1 MLLSSKPLIEGKIRD
16 LRERVK
22 KLNIAPKLVII
33 RVGEDPASERYVRN
47 KVKKCEEI
55 GVLSE
60 VIHFEE
66 NVEESNIGSKIIS
79 LNIDDT
85 VTGILL
91 QLPLPKHLN
100 EYYLT
105 NLISS
110 EKDVDGFT
118 ENNMGKL
125 ALGKEKNVACTP
137 KGIIELLK
145 YYNIPI
151 EGRDILIIN
160 RSNIVG
166 KPLAHLFLKENATVT
181 IAHSRTRNLGAKIKN
196 NNIVV
201 TAVGKPN
208 MFKYDDFSD
217 NTTIIDVSINFD
229 ENEKMC
235 GDVIKSDYNRLMTH
249 KNCNITPVPGG
260 VGQMTVISLIEQVV
274 KISEN
279 HQKQ

>member
-1 MLLSSKPLIEGKIRD
+1 MLLSSKPLVEKKVRE

-22 KLNIAPKLVII
+22 KLNITPKLVII

-47 KVKKCEEI
+47 KVKKCEEVGI
-55 GVLSE
+55 LSE

-66 NVEESNIGSKIIS
+66 NVRESDVVSKILD
-79 LNIDDT
+79 LNIDKE

-100 EYYLT
+100 EHHLT

-125 ALGKEKNVACTP
+125 ALGKECNVACTP

-145 YYNIPI
+145 FYNIPI
-151 EGRDILIIN
+151 EGKDVLIIN

-181 IAHSRTRNLGAKIKN
+181 IAHSKTKFLKEKITFAD
-196 NNIVV
+196 IVV

-208 MFKYDDFSD
+208 MFEYDDFSD
-217 NTTIIDVSINFD
+217 DTTIIDVSINFD
-229 ENEKMC
+229 KNGKMC
-235 GDVIKSDYNRLMTH
+235 GDVTKLDYDELIVY
-249 KNCNITPVPGG
+249 KDCNITPVPGG
-260 VGQMTVISLIEQVV
+260 VGPMTVMSLIEQTIEIAER
-274 KISEN
+274 KE
-279 HQKQ
+279 K